1 MAMET
6 TYLCAYCGEENDL
19 FVDIS
24 GGMLQRYV
32 EDCQVCCR
40 PNQLTVSI
48 GEGDD
53 VVVHADRESD

>member
-1 MAMET
+1 MET

-19 FVDIS
+19 FVDMS
-24 GGMLQRYV
+24 GGVLQRYV

-40 PNQLTVSI
+40 PNLLTVTI

-53 VVVHADRESD
+53 VVVQADRESD